1 MKLHKIIAALL
12 IAAIFTGCTA
22 EPTVGGIVGHIEP
35 PGEEVSTAVLPESE
49 TANVPETLF
58 DTASS
63 VESPERG
70 ETVETVYTIYHDYA
84 ATNILEMSESDA
96 LAKLGG
102 DYEMMYLDGSYGYHY
117 PNLSVWFS
125 VNNGYITT
133 VAVSSGGYVASGF
146 GSGIDSVR
154 IGMTVSEVFDLIGV
168 QEMSDPSLDMMYSE
182 SHFTFN
188 VGGYTFRF
196 SATGNTSDSTVISCW
211 VN

>member
-1 MKLHKIIAALL
+1 MKLHKITAALL
-12 IAAIFTGCTA
+12 VAATLTGCA
-22 EPTVGGIVGHIEP
+22 EESTVGSLVGHIEQP
-35 PGEEVSTAVLPESE
+35 IDEIIPKISPVNE
-49 TANVPETLF
+49 TADVPETIRGTF
-58 DTASS
+58 APD
-63 VESPERG
+63 ESAER
-70 ETVETVYTIYHDYA
+70 VETGEAVYTVYHEYA

-96 LAKLGG
+96 LTKLGG

-117 PNLSVWFS
+117 PNLSLWFN

-146 GSGIDSVR
+146 GSGIDSVQ

-168 QEMSDPSLDMMYSE
+168 QEMSDPSLDMMYGE
-182 SHFTFN
+182 SHFTLN

-196 SATGNTSDSTVISCW
+196 SATGNTLDSTVISCW